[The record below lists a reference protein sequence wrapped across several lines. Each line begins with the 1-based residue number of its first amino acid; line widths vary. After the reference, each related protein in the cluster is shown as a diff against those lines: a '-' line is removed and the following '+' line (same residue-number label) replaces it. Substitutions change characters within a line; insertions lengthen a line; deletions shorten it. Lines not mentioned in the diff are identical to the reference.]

1 MALSGTEADGLYTNK
16 VARFSLIES
25 KRMGENAR
33 NGYVFC

>member
-25 KRMGENAR
+25 KRMGQNAR